1 MREGQA
7 LHVSP
12 YVVQI
17 EKYAHSVKE
26 LSRRFLELE
35 EKRKGLTSEEMERMF
50 QEVRSGVCK
59 ECEKCDWCWGEN
71 FVHTYQLGYEIFSAI
86 ENYGN
91 ELSVEVKRKL
101 QRCCVRAPRFLRGML
116 DAFRNAKRNILWRNR
131 MAQSRKGCAMQMNAF
146 ADMLEVTAKE
156 MEDSIY
162 TDERKE
168 KQIAAALKKEEI
180 RVLCMTFFLTR
191 DGKHKIQ
198 MIARSA
204 DGGGIPVKEVGGVL
218 SEIMGKRMIPDKEQS
233 QVLGKDYLPLVFLE
247 GPAFYTM
254 QGIARIGKGCSK
266 ISGDS
271 FMLLELPDGKSSA
284 ALSDGMGAGEEARRE
299 SELVT
304 DLLEDLLEAGF
315 PPETAVQMINTA
327 LVMGREELRFST
339 VDMTVFDLYTGSCEI
354 IKAGASST
362 FLKRRD
368 SVEHL
373 CSTSLPIGVLHK
385 LEIDSAIRTLSD
397 GDFVIMVTD
406 GVLDALPVGEQDLI
420 LETIIQG
427 TEKQNP
433 KEMAHHILEQVLS
446 WTGEEPLDDMT
457 VLVIGIWKR

>member
-1 MREGQA
+1 MKGGQA
-7 LHVSP
+7 FHVSP
-12 YVVQI
+12 YVVQM
-17 EKYAHSVKE
+17 EKYVHSVKE
-26 LSRRFLELE
+26 LSRKFLELE
-35 EKRKGLTSEEMERMF
+35 EKQKGLTSEELERMF

-59 ECEKCDWCWGEN
+59 ECEKYEWCWGEN

-91 ELSVEVKRKL
+91 ELNVEVKRKL
-101 QRCCVRAPRFLRGML
+101 QKCCVKAPRFLRGML
-116 DAFRNAKRNILWRNR
+116 DVFRNAKRNILWRNR
-131 MAQSRKGCAMQMNAF
+131 MVQSRKGCAMQINAF
-146 ADMLEVTAKE
+146 ADMLEMTSKE

-168 KQIAAALKKEEI
+168 KQIAATLKKAEI
-180 RVLCMTFFLTR
+180 RVLRITFFLTQ
-191 DGKHKIQ
+191 DGRHKIWL
-198 MIARSA
+198 IARA
-204 DGGGIPVKEVGGVL
+204 MDGGIPVKEVGECL
-218 SEIMGKRMIPDKEQS
+218 SEIMGKRMVPDKEQG
-233 QVLGKDYLPLVFLE
+233 QVLGKEYVPLLFLE

-254 QGIARIGKGCSK
+254 QGLARIGKGCNK

-271 FMLLELPDGKSSA
+271 FMLLGLPDGKSAA

-304 DLLEDLLEAGF
+304 DLLEELLGSGF
-315 PPETAVQMINTA
+315 PPKTAVQMINTA

-339 VDMTVFDLYTGSCEI
+339 VDMTIFDLYTGSCEI

-362 FLKRRD
+362 FLKRKG

-373 CSTSLPIGVLHK
+373 FSASLPIGVLNK
-385 LEIDSAIRTLSD
+385 VEIDSAVRTLSD

-406 GVLDALPVGEQDLI
+406 GILDALPVGEQDLI

-433 KEMAHHILEQVLS
+433 KEMAHYILEQVLS
-446 WTGEEPLDDMT
+446 WTGEEPMDDMT
-457 VLVIGIWKR
+457 VLVIGIWKQ